1 MLGLVY
7 KTDSESNS
15 LIGIGRKET
24 FECVCL
30 NTVQLK
36 PFVISLKYLYTT
48 IAWMIITAHKR
59 SCGKV
64 MFSQASVCS
73 PVGGGCSY
81 VTIIHDAF
89 DLTVLTPPAP
99 DMDLGAYP
107 QAPPPRHGTCVPTPL
122 LRPTARYW
130 HLVVHHWR
138 PVQNCSLEDPHPTH
152 THQF

>member
-1 MLGLVY
+1 MLGLIH
-7 KTDSESNS
+7 KTDCESNS

-24 FECVCL
+24 SECECL

-36 PFVISLKYLYTT
+36 PFVISLKYLYTA

-73 PVGGGCSY
+73 PVGVGCSH

-89 DLTVLTPPAP
+89 DLTVLTPPP
-99 DMDLGAYP
+99 TWTWVLTPKPPRTWNLGTY
-107 QAPPPRHGTCVPTPL
+107 PPPPPHRPL
-122 LRPTARYW
+122 LASGGS
-130 HLVVHHWR
+130 
-138 PVQNCSLEDPHPTH
+138 SLEACSNLFT
-152 THQF
+152 